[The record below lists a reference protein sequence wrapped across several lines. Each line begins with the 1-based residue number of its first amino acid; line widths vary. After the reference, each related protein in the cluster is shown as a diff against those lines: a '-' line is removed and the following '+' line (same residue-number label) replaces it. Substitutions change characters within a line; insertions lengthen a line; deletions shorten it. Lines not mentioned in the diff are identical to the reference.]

1 MGSGC
6 RMPRASWPDK
16 QRAEGRWA
24 SNQVHAFFPLAFVH
38 PSLSKHEPVVC
49 LPLMD
54 CVRGALCSRHLLSD
68 RTSPYPPRYRGGSCR
83 NQSGGPGFQGFQ
95 DCTDSSEVLAPCEEG
110 ERCLL
115 AAALLTGG
123 DLLNQIWKKKKCF
136 FLLSSLSHS

>member
-54 CVRGALCSRHLLSD
+54 CVRGALRSRHLLSD

-83 NQSGGPGFQGFQ
+83 NQSGGPGFQVLSGLYRQ
-95 DCTDSSEVLAPCEEG
+95 QRGACTLRRGGEVPAGSCFVNWRRFAESDME
-110 ERCLL
+110 
-115 AAALLTGG
+115 
-123 DLLNQIWKKKKCF
+123 KKKMF
-136 FLLSSLSHS
+136 FPSKLT